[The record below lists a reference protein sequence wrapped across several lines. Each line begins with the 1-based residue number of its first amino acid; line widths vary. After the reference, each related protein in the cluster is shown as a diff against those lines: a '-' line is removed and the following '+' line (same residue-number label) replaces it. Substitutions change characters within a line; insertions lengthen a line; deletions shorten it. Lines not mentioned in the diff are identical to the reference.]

1 MMNPEIL
8 NENIEDKKYSPLNRA
23 LKQCLPELMFRNLK
37 KGQRLKSKVE
47 VSFLLNNI
55 ELRNQ
60 SYLKKL
66 VTSSE
71 KTLQSIKSGLDFKKA
86 MELSEEKLNPLNYQ
100 ILNDYFLRKNW
111 VILGTKRHLGKNTEE
126 ESNGIIK
133 SSLQII
139 KQFINPTM
147 KIKEE
152 PVIELPKKN
161 RLSKPE
167 LIEAEK
173 LINNKLDQDFNDLNT
188 RVNKYLDRVKNIKLT
203 SPRKENVY
211 DPQWL
216 KENRDKNKDF
226 YFYADNISLD
236 NDDVKMIHYKKIET
250 PPIRDKLC
258 PNLKDIK
265 ERLFPEIQKG
275 KIDKDNYLNIKNC
288 NSVKIINEMKIQKR
302 YEKKSRLGE
311 TNISDIKINKNKKD
325 SFNTLNRIILRN
337 KSLSNISNIRYKKLS
352 SLMDIQLPKLSDY
365 DLMINKK
372 KRSLIFEETNED
384 NITDNNNNKILI
396 YQNWKLMPEINSI
409 KEEIKTLKSKKI
421 DIEENYQR
429 HKEEMANKTYV
440 IPNIPGSPKDKIKS
454 FKLTNKESKFNLN
467 INNNINK
474 STILSYESP
483 MIRMPSSYSMNL
495 IKRKSRINSGIHNFM
510 NNKLN
515 RVGSNLSDEKTN
527 ISSIFPSVR
536 NSATTS
542 LNSDKKDNRFKGI
555 LKKINE
561 ENKKDIFEKPMLSL
575 KTMKMKN
582 IANINNN
589 NVSIFSSL
597 SD

>member
-152 PVIELPKKN
+152 PVIESPKKN
-161 RLSKPE
+161 RMSKPE

-288 NSVKIINEMKIQKR
+288 NSVKIINEMKIQK
-302 YEKKSRLGE
+302 
-311 TNISDIKINKNKKD
+311 D
-325 SFNTLNRIILRN
+325 
-337 KSLSNISNIRYKKLS
+337 
-352 SLMDIQLPKLSDY
+352 M
-365 DLMINKK
+365 KK
-372 KRSLIFEETNED
+372 KVVWVKLI
-384 NITDNNNNKILI
+384 L
-396 YQNWKLMPEINSI
+396 
-409 KEEIKTLKSKKI
+409 
-421 DIEENYQR
+421 
-429 HKEEMANKTYV
+429 V
-440 IPNIPGSPKDKIKS
+440 
-454 FKLTNKESKFNLN
+454 
-467 INNNINK
+467 
-474 STILSYESP
+474 
-483 MIRMPSSYSMNL
+483 
-495 IKRKSRINSGIHNFM
+495 
-510 NNKLN
+510 
-515 RVGSNLSDEKTN
+515 
-527 ISSIFPSVR
+527 
-536 NSATTS
+536 
-542 LNSDKKDNRFKGI
+542 I
-555 LKKINE
+555 LK
-561 ENKKDIFEKPMLSL
+561 
-575 KTMKMKN
+575 
-582 IANINNN
+582 
-589 NVSIFSSL
+589 
-597 SD
+597 

>member
-1 MMNPEIL
+1 MNPEIL

-152 PVIELPKKN
+152 PVIESPKKN

-173 LINNKLDQDFNDLNT
+173 IINNKLDQDFNNLNT

-384 NITDNNNNKILI
+384 NITDNNNNKVLI

-440 IPNIPGSPKDKIKS
+440 IPNTPGSPKDKIKS

-474 STILSYESP
+474 STILSYETP